1 MEKYS
6 QVCACQPPGFGG
18 IERVAHELSIF
29 LAEADQYECTYY
41 FKKSIKI
48 NAQEITNS
56 PKTKSLASGNLLLPC
71 PKTIVRLLRGK
82 HTVVF
87 HLPSISVLIMAISH
101 SITARHAKRYVYW
114 HAFLGYPENLI
125 LDKLARLYEK
135 TVFAFC
141 AITKTQI
148 ITTSPVLEKE
158 IRGRYNKIGID
169 VVCPVLPGAA
179 AHQQKD
185 EKSTRSARTVS
196 NKSFRVC
203 YVGRLATYKR
213 PEWLIDALPRLPVDV
228 ILEIVGDG
236 PCRRGLEKRVKD
248 LGLKA
253 RVTFHGLI
261 DDKTK
266 LKIIAKSDILCL
278 PSYSCNEAFGIV
290 QLEAMCM
297 GVPPLA
303 FSLPRSGV
311 EWVGNL
317 KTLLPFETVDKENI
331 SEVIMHLYENPS
343 LLRQLSS
350 YSLERYRE
358 LFSRE
363 AWEESLEFLTT
374 KPHVAPR
381 R

>member
-1 MEKYS
+1 M
-6 QVCACQPPGFGG
+6 
-18 IERVAHELSIF
+18 AHEVSLF
-29 LAEADQYECTYY
+29 LATKELYSCTYY
-41 FKKSIKI
+41 FKGSASSARG
-48 NAQEITNS
+48 NEAVQN
-56 PKTKSLASGNLLLPC
+56 PQTKRLLASKLPFLIY
-71 PKTIVRLLRGK
+71 KTICKLLK
-82 HTVVF
+82 SDDTLIF
-87 HLPSISVLIMAISH
+87 HLPSIPIFAIMIAH
-101 SITARHAKRYVYW
+101 SLSARHAKRYVYW
-114 HAFLGYPENLI
+114 HAFIGYPENLI

-141 AITKTQI
+141 EITKTQV

-158 IRGRYNKIGID
+158 IRVRND
-169 VVCPVLPGAA
+169 RLLVHVVSPVLPGAA
-179 AHQQKD
+179 AHQEKD
-185 EKSTRSARTVS
+185 EISTRSARTVS
-196 NKSFRVC
+196 NKSFRIC

-236 PCRRGLEKRVKD
+236 PCRRALEKRVKD

-253 RVTFHGLI
+253 RVTFHGLS

-266 LKIIAKSDILCL
+266 LEIIAESDILCL

-303 FSLPRSGV
+303 FTLPRSGV

-331 SEVIMHLYENPS
+331 SEVIMYLYENPS

-350 YSLERYRE
+350 CSLERYRE

-363 AWEESLEFLTT
+363 AWEESMGFLIT

-381 R
+381 S